1 MSKLTELRNLIQ
13 GDQAVAGRVV
23 AVSGDRVQ
31 VATSSGVVEVTA
43 DANLKTGD
51 AVTVQNGRAVKKRL
65 DGDTTAFFV

>member
-1 MSKLTELRNLIQ
+1 MSHLREIRDLLQTER
-13 GDQAVAGRVV
+13 AVAGRVV